1 MSNEIFSLWYK
12 QPAMLTSLPE
22 MALMIKKEGVE
33 GYGLYMI
40 FADSLHISGGYREN
54 NFDDISL
61 VLDCSKKKIKMKLKR
76 VLDDYNLFDYYVDDD
91 GVEMIGLQRVRED
104 VETLIKQKL
113 NGAKGGRKRARNQ
126 AEKQINRVKSNEKI
140 SEEVREVKSEM
151 THQEEELMYQAMYYN
166 GNQFYN

>member
-1 MSNEIFSLWYK
+1 MNKQQIFSLWYK

-166 GNQFYN
+166 GN

>member
-113 NGAKGGRKRARNQ
+113 NRAKGGRKRARNQ

-166 GNQFYN
+166 GN

>member
-166 GNQFYN
+166 GN

>member
-91 GVEMIGLQRVRED
+91 GVERIGLQRVRED

-166 GNQFYN
+166 GN